1 MKVRRKV
8 KELRGPGVCREIT
21 KTHGS
26 PLAKV
31 KGRKTMNQKPKP

>member
-8 KELRGPGVCREIT
+8 KELRGSGVCREIT
-21 KTHGS
+21 RIHRS

-31 KGRKTMNQKPKP
+31 KDRKTMSQKPKP